1 MLMQQRSSNIHVSN
15 DGFFK
20 EESLFQADF
29 KPLTQAHLQEI
40 VAREV
45 NGCIKSVAYEVLFRP
60 GMQHKNVEFFY
71 QNLKCKELLNLSL
84 EQLHQLAVIDYRNLD
99 VLALTGRKIK
109 RLFINVEAR
118 VIMALEAELVWLND
132 TLKQQDIE
140 LVIEITERLNSDCA
154 HPAFISVAKL
164 HDRGLKIALD
174 DFEPEGDLRQGW
186 IGTGC
191 VDYIKLILPN
201 GFECSEKIRADFI
214 EHVYQLKDKALLKVI
229 VEKVESLDQ
238 FLAMEFVPYDGLQ
251 GYFFSVPTELLPIRL
266 KTHALLR

>member
-1 MLMQQRSSNIHVSN
+1 MLTQQRSSNIHTCKEGIPTGVSH
-15 DGFFK
+15 
-20 EESLFQADF
+20 FQANY
-29 KPLTQAHLQEI
+29 KPLTRAHLQEI
-40 VAREV
+40 VTREV
-45 NGCIKSVAYEVLFRP
+45 NGCIKSIAYEVLFRP

-71 QNLKCKELLNLSL
+71 QNLEYKELLNLSL

-118 VIMALEAELVWLND
+118 VIMALEAELIWLND

-140 LVIEITERLNSDCA
+140 LVIEITERLNPDCA

-164 HDRGLKIALD
+164 HDLGLKIALD
-174 DFEPEGDLRQGW
+174 DFEPEGDLRQCW
-186 IGTGC
+186 IRTGC

-201 GFECSEKIRADFI
+201 GFEYSEKIRADFI

-229 VEKVESLDQ
+229 VEKVENLDQ

-251 GYFFSVPTELLPIRL
+251 GYLFSVPAELLPVRL
-266 KTHALLR
+266 NNHALLR